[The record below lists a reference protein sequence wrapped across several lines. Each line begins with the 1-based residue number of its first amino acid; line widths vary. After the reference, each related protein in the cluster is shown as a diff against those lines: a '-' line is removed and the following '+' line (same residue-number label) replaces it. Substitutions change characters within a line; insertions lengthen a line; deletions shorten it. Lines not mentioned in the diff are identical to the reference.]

1 MYLFSVSLD
10 KRDWSG
16 VDAEERTSRLRP
28 TTGTPSLCGVNNYI
42 LNSSYIGLQEVEEA
56 HSVLY
61 E

>member
-10 KRDWSG
+10 KTDWSG

-28 TTGTPSLCGVNNYI
+28 TTPSLCGGNNYI
-42 LNSSYIGLQEVEEA
+42 PNSSYIGLQEVEEV